1 MQQKELATLLGVSP
15 AMVSRHVKRGMPTDT
30 LERAEKWR
38 RRHLEPGRVKGVRYE
53 PSRTAKPTPL
63 KPASPAR
70 AVPCVTVA
78 DVEAMADLTDS
89 ALARG
94 NQDAA
99 ETRIRQLRG
108 LLRQL
113 PDDASPRQTLR
124 VWLALVIYL
133 LHEEAEIRH
142 APDAGA
148 LLTPGEFGGRV
159 CLHAWPARV
168 VLFEACD
175 WDDNAIN
182 GYPEYSDDLDDS
194 E

>member
-1 MQQKELATLLGVSP
+1 MQQKELAALLGVSP
-15 AMVSRHVKRGMPTDT
+15 AMVSRHVKRGMPADT

-53 PSRTAKPTPL
+53 PSRTAKPTIQ
-63 KPASPAR
+63 KPASAAR
-70 AVPCVTVA
+70 AMPCVTVA

-99 ETRIRQLRG
+99 ETRIRQLRE

-113 PDDASPRQTLR
+113 PDDASPRLTLR

-142 APDAGA
+142 APDVGA
-148 LLTPGEFGGRV
+148 LLTPCGFGARV
-159 CLHAWPARV
+159 GLGGWPAHV

-182 GYPEYSDDLDDS
+182 GFPEFPDDS